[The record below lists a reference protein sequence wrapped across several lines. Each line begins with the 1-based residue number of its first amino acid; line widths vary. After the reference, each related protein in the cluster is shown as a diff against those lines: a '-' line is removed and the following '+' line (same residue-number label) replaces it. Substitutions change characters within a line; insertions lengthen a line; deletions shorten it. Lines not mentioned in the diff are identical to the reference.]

1 MSERTHPNRKVR
13 LVYRHSKPLTK
24 LVVAAAILL
33 SAVTLFCLHRAQESV
48 YTQTVELLE
57 QAQVLESRNKQL
69 EKDIAFLGTNESLE
83 KIAREELGLV
93 QPGTV
98 FFQPEK

>member
-1 MSERTHPNRKVR
+1 MSDHRYPYRKVR

-24 LVVAAAILL
+24 LVVAVAIAL
-33 SAVTLFCLHRAQESV
+33 SAVTLFSLHHAQRSSLH
-48 YTQTVELLE
+48 QMAGLLE
-57 QAQVLESRNKQL
+57 RAQVLEDRNKQL
-69 EKDIAFLGTNESLE
+69 ELDIALLGTSRSVE

>member
-1 MSERTHPNRKVR
+1 MSERTHPNRRVR

-33 SAVTLFCLHRAQESV
+33 SAVTLFCLRRAQDSV
-48 YTQTVELLE
+48 RFQTVELLE
-57 QAQVLESRNKQL
+57 QAQVLEDRNRQL
-69 EKDIAFLGTNESLE
+69 EVDIALLGTPLSVE